1 MRAAW
6 IVPCL
11 ILSAGCSSKPVVKTE
26 TVYVR
31 PPPEL
36 LEPCERP
43 AWRGRT
49 YRDLVEH
56 AIRLREALEA
66 CDDQVA
72 AIREWSASAAVD
84 RVAGPREQ

>member
-1 MRAAW
+1 MRAVW

-11 ILSAGCSSKPVVKTE
+11 ILLAGCSSKPVVRTE
-26 TVYVR
+26 RVYVR
-31 PPPEL
+31 PPAEL
-36 LEPCERP
+36 LEPCEQP

-66 CDDQVA
+66 CDAQVA
-72 AIREWSASAAVD
+72 ALKEWSAAA
-84 RVAGPREQ
+84 PRPQLER

>member
-11 ILSAGCSSKPVVKTE
+11 ILSAGCSSKPVVRTE
-26 TVYVR
+26 TVYIR
-31 PPPEL
+31 PPAEL
-36 LEPCERP
+36 LAPCERP
-43 AWRGRT
+43 AWQGRT

-72 AIREWSASAAVD
+72 AIREWSNESGS
-84 RVAGPREQ
+84 RPQPER